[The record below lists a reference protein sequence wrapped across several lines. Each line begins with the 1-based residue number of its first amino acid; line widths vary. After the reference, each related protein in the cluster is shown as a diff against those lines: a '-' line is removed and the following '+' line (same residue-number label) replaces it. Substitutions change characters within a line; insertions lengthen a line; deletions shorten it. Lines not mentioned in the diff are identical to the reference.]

1 MSLPKIYEPHAY
13 ESDVYQAWEKSEAF
27 LPKNRGDHR
36 AFSLVM
42 PPPNANG
49 NLHIGHALTN
59 AIQDVMV
66 RFERMR
72 GKASLY
78 LPGADHAGFETWV
91 VYEKQL
97 TAQGKTRFDFSR
109 SELYSQVWNFVEQN
123 KEDMLAQLRELGAS
137 CDWSRFT
144 YTLDEKVVATA
155 YETFNKMWKDELIY
169 RGERIVN
176 YCTNHGTSF
185 SDIEVVYKSDK
196 SKLWYIDYPL
206 SDGSGSIQV
215 ATTRPETML
224 GDTAV
229 AVHPKDERY
238 KKLVGKMVRLP
249 LCDRE
254 IPIIEDEAIDPEF
267 GTGAVK
273 VTPAHDPNDYD
284 IASRHNLEFVRI
296 IDFEG
301 KITDLAPKR
310 FQGQSV
316 EEAREHVVTALKK
329 EGALA
334 KEEDYEHSVGH
345 CYKCDSVIEPLLKD
359 QWFVKMAPLA
369 KKAIEAIKNKDIS
382 FFPKSKGSQL
392 LRYLENI
399 RDWNISRQIAWGIP
413 IPAYQNADDPNDW
426 IFNSDVGQETLEI
439 DGKTYKRDPDVFD
452 TWFSSGQWPF
462 VTLGYPKSS
471 DYKHFYPLSVMET
484 GGEILFQW
492 VGRMIML
499 GLYITKNVPFKDVY
513 IHGYVLDEHGAK
525 MSKSKGNVIAPKEII
540 KEYGSDALRMGL
552 IAGRSAGL
560 NQGFSTAKIVGAR
573 NFCNKL
579 WNAARF
585 VESQCPEGYKL
596 SKPHPKT
603 MVDYWMLEQLRV
615 KAQTITQKLENYQF
629 TEAYET
635 IYHLLWDD
643 FADWYIEVSKHQ
655 LNKDVLAFGLI
666 NILKLAHPFAPFVTE
681 SIWRTLAWEKDM
693 LIINGWPQLK
703 YSYEKESKDFSR
715 IQDVVSEIRYLRS
728 QLHLTENNL
737 YYKDSPF
744 IKANADLIVALT
756 GLLGCHEVSSG
767 HGLHLTRANVDAWI
781 DVEENAMRDY
791 LIKLLEE
798 RDAHMEELKI
808 LETRLENKSYLKSA
822 PHHIVEETRTKLAEK
837 KNLIERFKD
846 EVDFIEISLKRY
858 L

>member
-1 MSLPKIYEPHAY
+1 MSLPKVYEPQSY

-27 LPKNRGDHR
+27 IPKNRGERHT
-36 AFSLVM
+36 FSLVM

-97 TAQGKTRFDFSR
+97 AQKGKTRFDYSQT
-109 SELYSQVWNFVEQN
+109 ELYSQVWDFVEQN
-123 KEDMLAQLRELGAS
+123 KENMLRQLKELGAS
-137 CDWSRFT
+137 CDWTRFT
-144 YTLDEKVVATA
+144 YTLDENVISTA
-155 YETFNKMWKDELIY
+155 YATFNKMWKDELIY

-176 YCTNHGTSF
+176 YCTKHGTSF

-206 SDGSGSIQV
+206 TDGSDSIQV
-215 ATTRPETML
+215 ATTRPETLL

-229 AVHPKDERY
+229 AVHPDDARY
-238 KKLVGKMVRLP
+238 REFVGKTVKLP

-254 IPIIEDEAIDPEF
+254 IPIIEDPSIDPEF

-273 VTPAHDPNDYD
+273 VTPAHDPNDYE
-284 IASRHNLEFVRI
+284 IAMRHNL
-296 IDFEG
+296 DFISVIGFDG
-301 KITDLAPKR
+301 KITDSAPKKL
-310 FQGQSV
+310 QNLDV
-316 EEAREHVVTALKK
+316 ETARKQVVATLKK
-329 EGALA
+329 ENALA
-334 KEEDYEHSVGH
+334 EEEDYEHSVGH

-369 KKAIEAIKNKDIS
+369 KKAIEAIKNGEIS
-382 FFPKSKGSQL
+382 FSPKSKGDQL
-392 LRYLENI
+392 LHYLENI

-413 IPAYQNADDPNDW
+413 IPAYQNVDDSNDW
-426 IFNSDVGQETLEI
+426 IFNDGGQDKLEL
-439 DGKTYKRDPDVFD
+439 DGKTYKKDPDVFD

-499 GLYITKNVPFKDVY
+499 GLYITKEAPFKNVY

-540 KEYGSDALRMGL
+540 KDYGSDALRMGL

-560 NQGFSTAKIVGAR
+560 NQGFSTAKVVGGR

-579 WNAARF
+579 WNTARF
-585 VESQCPEGYKL
+585 VQSQCGEGYKP

-603 MVDYWMLEQLRV
+603 TADYWILEQLRV
-615 KAQTITQKLENYQF
+615 KSQTITHKLENYQF
-629 TEAYET
+629 AESYET
-635 IYHLLWDD
+635 LYHLIWDD
-643 FADWYIEVSKHQ
+643 FADWYIEVSKYT
-655 LNKDVLAFGLI
+655 LNKDVLSFALI
-666 NILKLAHPFAPFVTE
+666 NVLKLAHPFAPFVTE
-681 SIWRTLAWEKDM
+681 TIWQSLGWEKDM
-693 LIINGWPQLK
+693 LIISNWPEIK
-703 YSYEKESKDFSR
+703 HSYEKEARDFAK

-728 QLHLTENNL
+728 QLHLTENHL

-744 IKANADLIVALT
+744 IKANADLVVALT
-756 GLLGCHEVSSG
+756 GLLGCIEVSSG
-767 HGLHLTRANVDAWI
+767 HGLHLTRANVDAWV

-791 LIKLLEE
+791 LIKLLQE
-798 RDAHMEELKI
+798 RDTHIEELNR
-808 LETRLENKSYLKSA
+808 LEARLENKSYIKSA
-822 PHHIVEETRTKLAEK
+822 PRHIVEDTKSKLAEK

-846 EVDFIEISLKRY
+846 EVDFIEISLKKY